1 MKENKKAGWTV
12 LDIVLMLVVF
22 LVIQMVVNAVVGLI
36 YGMVNHLETAELMRQ
51 MAGGQLGSLVAASS
65 VISSLVTIVVYPRL
79 KWTPIDRSYLRSRPW
94 ATLLWCV
101 MLTLG
106 TILPFEWVYEQ
117 LQLQL
122 SDSSQALFESVMKE
136 PWGYV
141 ALGILAPVAE
151 EFVFRGGVL
160 RTLLARMGDR
170 SHWLAIAL
178 SALLFGAVHMNWAQ
192 GVHGFVMGL
201 LLGWLYYRTGSMA
214 PGIIVHWVNNSVAYL
229 MFAIMPSMADGKLI
243 DLFHG
248 SQRMMLWGV
257 LCSLCILI
265 PSLLQV
271 ALRTKK

>member
-1 MKENKKAGWTV
+1 MKENKKVGWTV

-22 LVIQMVVNAVVGLI
+22 LVIQTVVNAVVSLV
-36 YGMVNHLETAELMRQ
+36 YGWVNHQGMAELTRQ

-65 VISSLVTIVVYPRL
+65 VMSSLVTIVVYPRL

-151 EFVFRGGVL
+151 EFVFRGGIL
-160 RTLLARMGDR
+160 RTLLTRMGDR
-170 SHWLAIAL
+170 SHWIAIAL
-178 SALLFGAVHMNWAQ
+178 SALIFGAVHMNLAQ

-214 PGIIVHWVNNSVAYL
+214 PGIIVHWINNSVAYL